1 MCEQTSGA
9 SSAGGFRVWP
19 YVARPLDARKTHQE
33 FLRGRKNAVVQRG
46 KRAPR
51 PLGLR
56 RTAHVRSDAA
66 SAASPRATTNAPAQL
81 PSAQRTCNLAVR
93 RQSMPATPASGLCPK
108 RAIQHQNKKPS
119 AEFAPRANN
128 SNKIPSEGVYLG
140 GNSQFSPNT
149 ERLAIGQ
156 PFRVKSSRC
165 AARIRARRDRRRRC
179 RSRRC

>member
-1 MCEQTSGA
+1 MNKTPSA
-9 SSAGGFRVWP
+9 RSAGGFRVWP
-19 YVARPLDARKTHQE
+19 YVARPLDARKTHQA
-33 FLRGRKNAVVQRG
+33 FLRGRKNDVVQRE
-46 KRAPR
+46 KSPR
-51 PLGLR
+51 PCGPR
-56 RTAHVRSDAA
+56 RTAHVRRDAA
-66 SAASPRATTNAPAQL
+66 PPRARALRLSAPAQL

-93 RQSMPATPASGLCPK
+93 RQSMPATPASWLCPK

-119 AEFAPRANN
+119 AEFAPRAKNC
-128 SNKIPSEGVYLG
+128 NKIPSEGVYLG

-165 AARIRARRDRRRRC
+165 AARIRARRGRRRRC

>member
-1 MCEQTSGA
+1 M
-9 SSAGGFRVWP
+9 R
-19 YVARPLDARKTHQE
+19 
-33 FLRGRKNAVVQRG
+33 LRRE
-46 KRAPR
+46 PR
-51 PLGLR
+51 PLRLR

-66 SAASPRATTNAPAQL
+66 PPRARAPK
-81 PSAQRTCNLAVR
+81 PTHPRPPPRAQRTFVAMRLR
-93 RQSMPATPASGLCPK
+93 REPACQNQRTHVPHPAHSAPAILLPVGIACPRPPQAGYARNVQSST
-108 RAIQHQNKKPS
+108 QNKKPS

-128 SNKIPSEGVYLG
+128 YNKIPSEGVYLG

-165 AARIRARRDRRRRC
+165 AARIRARRGRRRRC